1 MVSSCGYNIFGAWLG
16 AQRMTEPTDSGD
28 RPLAQRLKE
37 ALGDSYTIE
46 GEIGRGGMGVVYRAR
61 DERLH
66 RRVAIKVLPPELAY
80 QKDIRERF
88 TREAQTAAR
97 LSHPHIVPIHDVG
110 DNTGLVYFV
119 MGYVEGESLGARIK
133 RRGKLPPDE
142 ARRIMK
148 ETADALSAAH
158 SLSIIHR
165 DIKPDNILL
174 EGTRGRVMVTDFG
187 IAKAATSSSSA
198 TLTGVGVAIGTPQF
212 MSPEQAAGERE
223 IDGRSDLYSLGVVSF
238 QMLTGELPFNAP
250 TVAGILMKQITEPA
264 PVLHTTRP
272 EVPED
277 LSLAIARCLEKDPE
291 SRWPTAD
298 SLRRALESRTV
309 TNYRPTSPGAR
320 AARAETSANPRA
332 RTRGG
337 GGTGTADRG
346 RASRAGSPAT
356 ASSRRSLAPR
366 PASSARPASL
376 AGGQWVRNERGEWTR
391 TADAQ
396 GAPTHDT
403 GEPQIVQKVRSQF
416 ARWAA
421 VSGGCLLLNIATG
434 LDGPWFLFV
443 AGGMGIPLLKSY
455 AALWQSGYSW
465 RDVLNRPPAPDAIQ
479 GPGGGSK
486 SSRGRRVISAPREA
500 DYGAYYDK
508 VKQVHTDRAAI
519 LALMQKLPAAD
530 REMLPEVT
538 ETTEGLYS
546 RALEL
551 ARTLNDFDLGFGAEA
566 PERIKARLVELSD
579 QPQTEER
586 DRQFRLLEQQFRTAT
601 ELAGRRQAIA
611 DRLES
616 SVLAMQNVRFDL
628 IRVRSSGVGGV
639 LGTLTQATQAARALS
654 RDVDH
659 LIAAASE
666 VKEATS

>member
-1 MVSSCGYNIFGAWLG
+1 
-16 AQRMTEPTDSGD
+16 MTEPNDPAD

-37 ALGDSYTIE
+37 ALGAAYTIE

-61 DERLH
+61 DERLQ

-97 LSHPHIVPIHDVG
+97 LSHPNIVPIPDVG
-110 DNTGLVYFV
+110 TGTGLVYFV

-187 IAKAATSSSSA
+187 IAKAASHSSSA
-198 TLTGVGVAIGTPQF
+198 TLTGIGVAIGTPQF

-223 IDGRSDLYSLGVVSF
+223 IDGRSDLYSLGVVSY

-250 TVAGILMKQITEPA
+250 TVAGILMKQITEVA
-264 PVLHTTRP
+264 PILHLTRP
-272 EVPED
+272 DVPED
-277 LSLAIARCLEKDPE
+277 LSLAVARCLEKDPE
-291 SRWPTAD
+291 NRWPTAD
-298 SLRRALESRTV
+298 TLRRSLESRTV
-309 TNYRPTSPGAR
+309 GNYRPTSPSIR
-320 AARAETSANPRA
+320 AASPSATGTRA
-332 RTRGG
+332 RPSTRERSRQSRTGLPSPQAPRGG
-337 GGTGTADRG
+337 Q
-346 RASRAGSPAT
+346 
-356 ASSRRSLAPR
+356 LAPR
-366 PASSARPASL
+366 PPVSPRAASL
-376 AGGQWVRNERGEWTR
+376 AGGQWVRNDRGEWVR
-391 TADAQ
+391 TSDDEALPA
-396 GAPTHDT
+396 HDT
-403 GEPQIVQKVRSQF
+403 GEPRIVQKVRDQF

-421 VSGGCLLLNIATG
+421 VTGGVLLLNVATG
-434 LDGPWFLFV
+434 LASPWFLFV
-443 AGGMGIPLLKSY
+443 AGGMGIGLLKSY
-455 AALWQSGYSW
+455 AALWQAGYSW
-465 RDVLNRPPAPDAIQ
+465 RDVLNRPPAHDAIMS
-479 GPGGGSK
+479 PSDKGGK
-486 SSRGRRVISAPREA
+486 GRRSLGPPKQA
-500 DYGAYYDK
+500 DYGVYFDK

-519 LALMQKLPAAD
+519 QGLMQKLSPAD
-530 REMLPEVT
+530 REMLPEVV
-538 ETTEGLYS
+538 ETTEGLYN
-546 RALEL
+546 RALDL
-551 ARTLNDFDLGFGAEA
+551 ARTLNDFDQGFGTDS
-566 PERIKARLVELSD
+566 PERIKARLEELSNL
-579 QPQTEER
+579 PQSEER
-586 DRQFRLLEQQFRTAT
+586 DRQFRLLEQQFRTT
-601 ELAGRRQAIA
+601 TDLSGRRQAIA

-639 LGTLTQATQAARALS
+639 IGTLTQATQAARALS

-659 LIAAASE
+659 LIAAATE